1 MFRGANQLTI
11 DAKGR
16 MVMPTRYR
24 DRLQESCAGKLV
36 VTVDKQQCLMIY
48 PEPAWEEIERR
59 IMRLPNANPHI
70 RLMQQVMVGRAA
82 ELELDSHGR
91 LLLPLDLRE
100 FAQLTRDAVLVG
112 QLTRFD
118 LWDEARWKDINAA
131 WFASGPTPASE
142 LPDELKSFSY

>member
-48 PEPAWEEIERR
+48 PEPAWEEIERK

-70 RLMQQVMVGRAA
+70 RLLQQVMVGRAA